1 MIEFKTY
8 IQFYHTAAWNTCEDV
23 LQDPP
28 PTWEYGL
35 PGSGVM
41 DRVADT
47 GMLSFSVD
55 NSEANTAGLAGYY
68 TIGHANCPAW
78 FVDGLPVRVRC
89 ERQDDMTIT
98 TRFTG
103 FMVAS
108 RPSTGMYLDGACEIE
123 CRDWMDYAGTQKI
136 GLLALQTGAG
146 LGVDDVLTAALVNF
160 PIQPTATDFD
170 VGRESF
176 PAIFNT
182 DNAVT
187 MTMMALFQK
196 YARNE
201 AGYIFL
207 EGDGTLRFDNRH
219 ARPLDDT
226 DAFTLDASGTTPM
239 TELEVQW
246 TRDRIANEVR
256 TTIYPLATDTGA
268 STVLWTLQDTFQ
280 VNPAQVIEFDMPF
293 RDPDTAQPISASDV
307 VDPLVSGT
315 HIKASFLPAGSDNLA
330 TASLTYPITVGGNSA
345 HVVVTNTHASKS
357 AYVHFLQIWGN
368 GIYIYE
374 PLVRTQE
381 DATSIA
387 AYGRRPLDVRL
398 EQITSMTTQKL
409 MGDFILGQLK
419 DPIRLVNNVRF
430 LANYNT
436 NFATAALTVEPNT
449 RFGLV
454 ETQAGVDDSF
464 YACRV
469 RFEAQGPL
477 LWVEILPATA
487 SADLNYFIWDT
498 ADHGWDEGVWIF

>member
-1 MIEFKTY
+1 MIGFKTY
-8 IQFYHTAAWNTCEDV
+8 IQFYHTAAWNTCDDV

-41 DRVADT
+41 DLVADT

-55 NSEANTAGLAGYY
+55 NSEANTSGLPGYY

-103 FMVAS
+103 FMVSS
-108 RPSTGMYLDGACEIE
+108 RPSTGMYLEGSCEID

-136 GLLALQTGAG
+136 GLLEIQSGAG

-160 PIQPTATDFD
+160 ALQPAATDFD

-182 DNAVT
+182 DDAVS

-201 AGYIFL
+201 AGHIFL

-219 ARPLDDT
+219 ARPLAFDD
-226 DAFTLDASGTTPM
+226 DFTLDASGSTPM
-239 TELEVQW
+239 TELDVQW
-246 TRDRIANEVR
+246 TRDRVVNEVR
-256 TTIYPLATDTGA
+256 TTIYPVAADTGA
-268 STVLWTLQDTFQ
+268 GTILWTLQDTFA
-280 VNPAQVIEFDMPF
+280 VNPGQVIEFDMPF
-293 RDPDTAQPISASDV
+293 RDPDTGKAISATDV

-315 HIKASFLPAGSDNLA
+315 HIKASFSALGTDNLA

-345 HVVVTNTHASKS
+345 HVVITNTHASAT
-357 AYVHFLQIWGN
+357 AYVHTLQILGN
-368 GIYIYE
+368 GLYTYE
-374 PLVRTQE
+374 PLIRTQE
-381 DATSIA
+381 DAASIA
-387 AYGRRPLDVRL
+387 AYGRRPLTVQL
-398 EQITSMTTQKL
+398 EQITSVITQKL
-409 MGDFILGQLK
+409 MGDYLLGQLQT
-419 DPIRLVNNVRF
+419 PARIVNSVRF
-430 LANYNT
+430 LANFDT
-436 NFATAALTVEPNT
+436 NFATAALTLEPNM
-449 RFGLV
+449 RFRLV
-454 ETQAGVDDSF
+454 ETQAAVDDSF
-464 YACRV
+464 YACRL
-469 RFEAQGPL
+469 RYEAQGPL
-477 LWVEILPATA
+477 LWVEVIPATA
-487 SADLNYFIWDT
+487 SAALNYFIWDE